1 MKRKKKKF
9 LYNTEIHGILESLQE
24 RVSQQ
29 NDPVHGSSRKMQ
41 MAKEEGEGYAEGV
54 NGLRAIED
62 RL

>member
-29 NDPVHGSSRKMQ
+29 NDPVHGSSCKMQ
-41 MAKEEGEGYAEGV
+41 MAEEGEGYAEGV

>member
-9 LYNTEIHGILESLQE
+9 LYNTEIHGCEE

-41 MAKEEGEGYAEGV
+41 MTKEEGEGYAEGV

>member
-9 LYNTEIHGILESLQE
+9 LYNTEIHG
-24 RVSQQ
+24 VSQQ